1 MSQRTIVHMDLDT
14 FFVSVERLM
23 DSSLM
28 GKPVIVGGTS
38 NRGVVSACSYEA
50 RNYGVRSA
58 MPMQK
63 AIQLCPHAI
72 VLKGNLEQ
80 YSYYSKLVTEIIKN
94 SVPLFEKT
102 SIDEFYIDYTGMDR
116 FFGCYK
122 VASELRQKIISESGL
137 PISFGMSVNKTV
149 SKIATGEAKPN
160 NQIEVKPGE
169 EKAFLAPLPV
179 AKIPMI
185 GAKMQE
191 KLQKMGIVR
200 IETLQNM
207 SLDALEESFGN
218 SGKMIWRKANGIC
231 NSAVNGEHE
240 RKSIS
245 KERTFGTDI
254 VDVDFMHSIIIS
266 LVEKL
271 CFQLR
276 KEQKLS
282 ACVNIKIRYADF
294 STFNLQKQ
302 IAYTSLDHELQHVA
316 LELFNQLYK
325 KELSVRLI
333 GVKFSHLVGCGH
345 QINLFDNTIER
356 IQLYETMDK
365 IKTKYGSSILKKAS
379 TISRKK

>member
-80 YSYYSKLVTEIIKN
+80 YSYYSKLVTEIIKS

-231 NSAVNGEHE
+231 NSAVNVEHE

-271 CFQLR
+271 CFQIR

>member
-1 MSQRTIVHMDLDT
+1 
-14 FFVSVERLM
+14 
-23 DSSLM
+23 M

-80 YSYYSKLVTEIIKN
+80 YSYYSKLVTEIIKS

-185 GAKMQE
+185 GAKMKE

>member
-80 YSYYSKLVTEIIKN
+80 YSYYSKLVTEIIKS

-185 GAKMQE
+185 GAKMKE